1 MKKLILNIFLVISF
15 FVGGILWANADAT
28 TATTPAD
35 TRQCVADNNCFDR
48 SDFQIN
54 VGEFTPGGKDFI
66 WQGSG
71 KETLNLFLWTI
82 VRRLMVAL
90 WIVSLFI
97 MTIGAWFMITYGGN
111 DSNLTKGKAILKAG
125 LVSLFVAL
133 SSYTIITILT
143 FILYH

>member
-1 MKKLILNIFLVISF
+1 MKKLIFNIFLVISF

-28 TATTPAD
+28 PTTAPAD
-35 TRQCVADNNCFDR
+35 TRPCVADNTCFDKP
-48 SDFQIN
+48 SFEID
-54 VGEFTPGGKDFI
+54 VSEWTPGGTEFLWK
-66 WQGSG
+66 GSG

-111 DSNLTKGKAILKAG
+111 DNNLTKGKAILKAG